1 MIVSA
6 DTHLLVNNSH
16 PKYVRGVALLQVLLI
31 STVIALL
38 AIRFS
43 HTAQDQVQMAGQI
56 ETKVQAQLAAYST
69 YSEVVFLEL
78 SDSIVNESKNDLEW
92 SELLKKKGKINFY
105 GAPVAWS
112 DAVTIEVQDLNG
124 LLPQLFPQHFL
135 WRKLLENRAVPEA
148 DIERYFGVWKDIQDA
163 DNDVWYVGSKEPTTL
178 PNGALYLNGY
188 AQNDKILRWIFLD
201 RPELLIELLESSDI
215 DASYDTNFTHCP
227 TILLNAVFEPAV
239 ATSIELLRG
248 QRRVSLSELSGLLP
262 NDFVVN
268 NLSVTR
274 SNTFRLSTQV
284 DINGVRW
291 QESRTIR
298 LDVGAQPP
306 FEHLLYN

>member
-1 MIVSA
+1 MIVIA
-6 DTHLLVNNSH
+6 DTHFLVNNSH

-56 ETKVQAQLAAYST
+56 QTKVQAQLAAYSA

-78 SDSIVNESKNDLEW
+78 SDSIVTESKNDLRW
-92 SELLKKKGKINFY
+92 SDLLKKKQKINFY
-105 GAPVAWS
+105 GAPVVWS

-135 WRKLLENRAVPEA
+135 WRKLLENRAVPEV

-163 DNDVWYVGSKEPTTL
+163 DNDVWYLGGDEPLSL
-178 PNGALYLNGY
+178 PNGASYLNGY
-188 AQNDKILRWIFLD
+188 AQNDKILRWIFSD
-201 RPELLIELLESSDI
+201 RPELLVDLLAFSDV

-227 TILLNAVFEPAV
+227 TTLLNVLFEPPV
-239 ATSIELLRG
+239 AKAIEVLRSH
-248 QRRVSLSELSGLLP
+248 RRVSLSELSVLLP
-262 NDFVVN
+262 EGFAAN
-268 NLSVTR
+268 NLSFTR
-274 SNTFRLSTQV
+274 SNTFRLSTRV
-284 DINGVRW
+284 SINGVNW

-298 LDVGAQPP
+298 LNVDSQPP
-306 FEHLLYN
+306 FKHLLYN